1 MNIKDRLAKLELA
14 KNNGTMSR
22 QELDDAARK
31 MLAQIEAMPGPRVQP
46 TDESKADL
54 LAQLKSY
61 CR

>member
-1 MNIKDRLAKLELA
+1 MNIKDRIAKLELA
-14 KNNGTMSR
+14 NNNGTMNR

-31 MLAQIEAMPGPRVQP
+31 MLAEIEAIPGPRIQP

-54 LAQLKSY
+54 LALLKSY